1 MEFHVSDTWFMED
14 IFYFLLREALMTIK
28 SISPLDGRYSKN
40 LEPLTAYFSEWGLI
54 KYRIHVEIE
63 WLIMMSERTEIAH
76 VRELSDSEKAYL
88 RSIVTDF
95 DDLEAL
101 KVKEIED
108 RTRHDVKAVEYYI
121 KNAVR
126 STSVEDLGESIHF
139 CCTSEDINNLSHA
152 LMLKEGITNEWF
164 PLASDMLKKLGVIAE
179 EAKDIPMLARTH
191 GQAATPTTTG
201 KELAVFIHRWQRQLG
216 RIMKQEYLGKFNGA
230 VGCYN
235 AHCAAYP
242 VAPWEEISKAFIE
255 KLGLTFNPLTTQI
268 ESHDY
273 MAELFHALIRF
284 NNILMDFD
292 RDMWTYISLGYFK
305 QKVVSTEVGSSVMPH
320 KVNPIDFE
328 NSEANLGIS
337 NALLDHLASKLPIS
351 RLQRDLTDSSAIR
364 NVGNAVG
371 HSYLAIKS
379 AIRGISRVSVDREAI
394 GRDLE
399 NAWEVLAEPVQTVMR
414 KAGIENPYEKM
425 KELSRG
431 KKITQ
436 GDLHRFINSLE
447 LPETDKARLLALT
460 PADYVGNA
468 CALLRHIKS

>member
-1 MEFHVSDTWFMED
+1 M
-14 IFYFLLREALMTIK
+14 AIK

-40 LEPLTAYFSEWGLI
+40 LDPLTAYFSEWGLI
-54 KYRIHVEIE
+54 KYRIYVEVE
-63 WLIMMSERTEIAH
+63 WLIMMSETPEITH
-76 VRELSDSEKAYL
+76 VRELTGSEKAFL
-88 RSIVTDF
+88 RSIVSDF
-95 DDLEAL
+95 DDEKAGA
-101 KVKEIED
+101 VKEIED
-108 RTRHDVKAVEYYI
+108 QTRHDVKAIEYYI
-121 KNAVR
+121 KKVIKG
-126 STSVEDLGESIHF
+126 TSVEDLGESIHF

-152 LMLKEGITNEWF
+152 LMLKEGINNEWF
-164 PLASDMLKKLGVIAE
+164 PLASDMIRKLAVIAE

-191 GQAATPTTTG
+191 GQAATPTTAG
-201 KELAVFIHRWQRQLG
+201 KELAVFIHRWKRQLAQIG
-216 RIMKQEYLGKFNGA
+216 SIEYLGKFNGA

-242 VAPWEEISKAFIE
+242 DAPWENISKTFIE
-255 KLGLTFNPLTTQI
+255 RLGLTFNPLTTQI

-284 NNILMDFD
+284 NNITIDFD

-305 QKVVSTEVGSSVMPH
+305 QKVVGTEVGSSVMPH

-371 HSYLAIKS
+371 HSYLAVKS
-379 AIRGISRVSVDREAI
+379 AIRGIGRVSVDKDTIRK
-394 GRDLE
+394 DLE

-425 KELSRG
+425 KQLSRG
-431 KKITQ
+431 KKITRD
-436 GDLHRFINSLE
+436 DLHSFINSLE
-447 LPETDKARLLALT
+447 LPGEDKKRLLDLT
-460 PADYVGNA
+460 PMDYIGHA
-468 CALLRHIKS
+468 CILLEHIKG

>member
-1 MEFHVSDTWFMED
+1 M
-14 IFYFLLREALMTIK
+14 AIK

-54 KYRIHVEIE
+54 KYRIHVECE
-63 WLIMMSERTEIAH
+63 WLIMMSERPEITH
-76 VRELSDSEKAYL
+76 VRELSDSEKEYL
-88 RSIVTDF
+88 RRIVIDF
-95 DDLEAL
+95 NDEKANR
-101 KVKEIED
+101 VKEIED
-108 RTRHDVKAVEYYI
+108 QTRHDVKAVEYYI
-121 KNAVR
+121 KKEIKG
-126 STSVEDLGESIHF
+126 TSIEDLAESIHF

-152 LMLKEGITNEWF
+152 LMLKEGINNEWL
-164 PLASDMLKKLGVIAE
+164 PLAMDMLGKLEAVAE
-179 EAKDIPMLARTH
+179 ETRAISMLARTH
-191 GQAATPTTTG
+191 GQAATPTTMG
-201 KELAVFIHRWQRQLG
+201 KELAVFIHRWKRQIKLI
-216 RIMKQEYLGKFNGA
+216 RSIEYLGKFNGA

-242 VAPWEEISKAFIE
+242 DAPWEDISRSFIE
-255 KLGLTFNPLTTQI
+255 KLNLTFNPLTTQI

-273 MAELFHALIRF
+273 IAELFHALIRF
-284 NNILMDFD
+284 NNITMDFD

-305 QKVVSTEVGSSVMPH
+305 QKVIGSEVGSSVMPH

-364 NVGNAVG
+364 NTGNAVG
-371 HSYLAIKS
+371 HSYLALKS
-379 AIRGISRVSVDREAI
+379 AIKGIGRVSVDKNAI
-394 GRDLE
+394 MKDLG

-414 KAGIENPYEKM
+414 KAGIPNPYEKM

-436 GDLHRFINSLE
+436 DDLHSFIMGLE
-447 LPETDKARLLALT
+447 LPEEDKKQASFTHTHRLCGVCRHT
-460 PADYVGNA
+460 P
-468 CALLRHIKS
+468 